1 MLKLQSLRNNK
12 NILSSTF
19 YLGIIEFVKLL
30 LPFVALPYIIS
41 TVGADKYGLIVF
53 VQSIVAYFSILI
65 GFGFDISAVRS
76 VAIHRDNKKELGRI
90 VSSVLGVKFIL
101 LLVSLV
107 LLTLLVL
114 TVGSFRVNALIFYF
128 VFFSCLSDLLFPV
141 WFFQGIEKMKV
152 ITIVQFSAMLFY
164 VGSIFLF
171 VRTESDYI
179 YVPLFQSSG
188 LVLSGLLGFF
198 LLIWK
203 EKLPFAIPTRAEL
216 IHTFKE
222 SLPFFASRFSVVI
235 NSNIAKTLSGLFL
248 GYHETAVF
256 DLAQKISSAA
266 MIPLYVLNRA
276 IFPHNANK
284 QDRRFATKAL
294 FAVILITIVVAV
306 ADFAFS
312 PLAVRFFGGDQLMD
326 SVFISRVLCLWVLIG
341 GVSIYEGSSVLVAFG
356 HVKPFNYSVL
366 LSSAALLLLYGL
378 FYLTDN
384 FTLMSFAFA
393 LIFAEFFIAIY
404 RFYFCIKYKLFSF
417 QCK

>member
-1 MLKLQSLRNNK
+1 
-12 NILSSTF
+12 
-19 YLGIIEFVKLL
+19 
-30 LPFVALPYIIS
+30 
-41 TVGADKYGLIVF
+41 
-53 VQSIVAYFSILI
+53 
-65 GFGFDISAVRS
+65 
-76 VAIHRDNKKELGRI
+76 
-90 VSSVLGVKFIL
+90 
-101 LLVSLV
+101 
-107 LLTLLVL
+107 
-114 TVGSFRVNALIFYF
+114 
-128 VFFSCLSDLLFPV
+128 
-141 WFFQGIEKMKV
+141 
-152 ITIVQFSAMLFY
+152 
-164 VGSIFLF
+164 
-171 VRTESDYI
+171 
-179 YVPLFQSSG
+179 
-188 LVLSGLLGFF
+188 
-198 LLIWK
+198 
-203 EKLPFAIPTRAEL
+203 
-216 IHTFKE
+216 
-222 SLPFFASRFSVVI
+222 
-235 NSNIAKTLSGLFL
+235 
-248 GYHETAVF
+248 
-256 DLAQKISSAA
+256 